1 MKLLKIGL
9 IMLLLVTLG
18 SPVPGQ
24 GSDKQGEPEK
34 TAAGLSEPQK
44 VVWDYFAAYIAWL
57 EYDGK
62 KGDETFKTIK
72 PVPNRSSDPGY
83 VTQHYIDSYHKL
95 MQENEKTTPPGEVG
109 FLDYDPIICAQDWP
123 ESMARA
129 SVVLVKNTETE
140 ASVKVDLWGK
150 KSAPPLMV
158 KLKKLPDGWRI
169 DAIVCGKDDFDSL
182 YQAMKKK
189 DQQRKN

>member
-1 MKLLKIGL
+1 
-9 IMLLLVTLG
+9 
-18 SPVPGQ
+18 
-24 GSDKQGEPEK
+24 
-34 TAAGLSEPQK
+34 
-44 VVWDYFAAYIAWL
+44 
-57 EYDGK
+57 
-62 KGDETFKTIK
+62 
-72 PVPNRSSDPGY
+72 
-83 VTQHYIDSYHKL
+83 

-169 DAIVCGKDDFDSL
+169 DAIVCGRRFRFIVPSDEERGKATEKITIL
-182 YQAMKKK
+182 QPANLMEE
-189 DQQRKN
+189 